1 MARPLVLIVGGGFAG
16 VEAARKLVRSE
27 VTDVL
32 LVDVANFTLFTP
44 MLPEVATGDIEARH
58 ILVPHRDILPPRY
71 FRQGKL
77 LGFDRDAGTAVVE
90 TKMMPRRDEIL
101 FDHAI
106 FAPGGVTNFFGVKGA
121 GKYALTFKTIGDAIL
136 LRNRMLGLLERAS
149 VETSSEGRAGL
160 CRIVIVGAGYSGVEL
175 AAALADFFHGARR
188 QYPELAD
195 YLGVTLVEM
204 RDRVTPMLPERLQ
217 DVCRRKLERSGVDLR
232 LRTEVEEVA
241 PEAVRFS
248 GGETLSTLT
257 TVWAAGTK
265 PTEELAQWDL
275 PLDRKGRIQVDRF
288 LRADGIENIW
298 AAGDAASV
306 PLEQGEF
313 APPTAQHA
321 ARQGR
326 RAAENVLAVL
336 GGMRPSPMP
345 TGPRGSSSRSVTVAA
360 PGPSWASWSGD
371 SPLGGYGEP
380 TTSSSCRPGFG
391 DRG

>member
-1 MARPLVLIVGGGFAG
+1 
-16 VEAARKLVRSE
+16 
-27 VTDVL
+27 
-32 LVDVANFTLFTP
+32 
-44 MLPEVATGDIEARH
+44 
-58 ILVPHRDILPPRY
+58 
-71 FRQGKL
+71 
-77 LGFDRDAGTAVVE
+77 
-90 TKMMPRRDEIL
+90 
-101 FDHAI
+101 
-106 FAPGGVTNFFGVKGA
+106 
-121 GKYALTFKTIGDAIL
+121 
-136 LRNRMLGLLERAS
+136 
-149 VETSSEGRAGL
+149 
-160 CRIVIVGAGYSGVEL
+160 VIVGAGYSGVEL

-336 GGMRPSPMP
+336 GGDAPEPYAYRTQGELVSLGHRSGAGTVMGVMVRGFPAWWLWRTYYLFKLPTWLRRSRVVMDWTMDLFFQKDIVQLPMR
-345 TGPRGSSSRSVTVAA
+345 TEWERSTDQEERA
-360 PGPSWASWSGD
+360 
-371 SPLGGYGEP
+371 
-380 TTSSSCRPGFG
+380 
-391 DRG
+391 